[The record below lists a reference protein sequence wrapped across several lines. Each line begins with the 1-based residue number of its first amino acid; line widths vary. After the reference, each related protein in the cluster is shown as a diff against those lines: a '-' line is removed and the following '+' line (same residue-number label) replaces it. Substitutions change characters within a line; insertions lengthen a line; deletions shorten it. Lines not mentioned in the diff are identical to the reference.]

1 MNKKQIIASL
11 NKIANEL
18 DYSGLYKE
26 ATSITN
32 VMTKLA
38 GYSELDMDFSGINF
52 WDEKELGRNI
62 VKSMMKIIAD
72 CLKGSALEEEARE
85 EFTGGKLQSLAMALL
100 DESLQDDGHD
110 ALMSLHKT
118 RNRYNPIGTGI
129 ASPLIDKQEFYNTC
143 RIWKR
148 YKEDQK
154 SKYN

>member
-1 MNKKQIIASL
+1 MNQKQIIASL

-18 DYSGLYKE
+18 DATGLYTE
-26 ATSITN
+26 ANTVTK

-52 WDEKELGRNI
+52 WDEKERGRNI
-62 VKSMMKIIAD
+62 VKNMMKIIAD

-100 DESLQDDGHD
+100 DESLKDEGQD

-118 RNRYNPIGTGI
+118 RNRFNPVGLGKI
-129 ASPLIDKQEFYNTC
+129 SPLVDKQEFYNTV
-143 RIWKR
+143 RMWKR
-148 YKEDQK
+148 YTEDQK
-154 SKYN
+154 SK